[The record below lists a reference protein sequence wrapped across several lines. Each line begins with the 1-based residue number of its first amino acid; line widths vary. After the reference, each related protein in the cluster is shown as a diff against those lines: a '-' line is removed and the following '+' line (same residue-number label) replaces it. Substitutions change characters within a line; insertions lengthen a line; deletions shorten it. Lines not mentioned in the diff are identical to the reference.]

1 MKKVTRIKD
10 NITKTEFN
18 HLLNYIQA
26 DSTLRTNRKDR
37 LLKVINLLY
46 ITGLRVNETTQLTN
60 NKLLELLNTKS
71 TKVIA
76 HKQALEK
83 KIFITESGAKQLK
96 KYFVGIEHND
106 NYLFVSE
113 RGTKRTALATNSVIR
128 DINTYLK
135 KVFINKNITTHSFRQ
150 SLITELAQA
159 NINTKIIQTLIGHK
173 DISTTYNYIKIA
185 EKDMINSLNLVR

>member
-10 NITKTEFN
+10 NITKTEFT
-18 HLLNYIQA
+18 HLLNYIEA

-71 TKVIA
+71 IKVIA

-83 KIFITESGAKQLK
+83 KIFITESGVKQLK
-96 KYFVGIEHND
+96 KYFVGTESND

-173 DISTTYNYIKIA
+173 DISTTYNYIKVA
-185 EKDMINSLNLVR
+185 EKDILTSLDLVR